1 VDDLVV
7 LVLRFEVR
15 NLERPDG
22 VERQDQGLISLARA
36 LPMSQ
41 VLADLSQGTENPRP
55 IESLTLT
62 MFAVIH
68 HREAFFRR
76 PSPFKISRT
85 SSPARKISFK
95 ILAAKG
101 QPANCE
107 ISSSV

>member
-1 VDDLVV
+1 MDDLVV
-7 LVLRFEVR
+7 LVLRLEVR
-15 NLERPDG
+15 NLERPHG
-22 VERQDQGLISLARA
+22 VEREDQCVISLARA
-36 LPMSQ
+36 LLMSQ

-76 PSPFKISRT
+76 PSPFKNQPDII
-85 SSPARKISFK
+85 ARSIISFK
-95 ILAAKG
+95 ILAARG